1 MHVISISNIVTGI
14 ILLQIK
20 EKGIT
25 MSIGNKIF
33 NKLIARTVET
43 IKINQNQVINLI
55 QELFIDSA
63 KSNKKLSNAG

>member
-43 IKINQNQVINLI
+43 IKINQNQAINLI

>member
-1 MHVISISNIVTGI
+1 MHVISISNIVADI

-43 IKINQNQVINLI
+43 IKINQNQAINLI
-55 QELFIDSA
+55 QELFIDPA

>member
-1 MHVISISNIVTGI
+1 MSYLYQIIVANI

-43 IKINQNQVINLI
+43 IKINQNQAINLI
-55 QELFIDSA
+55 QELFIDPA

>member
-1 MHVISISNIVTGI
+1 MHVISISNIVADI

-25 MSIGNKIF
+25 MSIVNKIF

-43 IKINQNQVINLI
+43 IKINQNQAINLI
-55 QELFIDSA
+55 QELFIDPA

>member
-1 MHVISISNIVTGI
+1 
-14 ILLQIK
+14 
-20 EKGIT
+20 

-43 IKINQNQVINLI
+43 IKINQNQAINLI

>member
-1 MHVISISNIVTGI
+1 MHVISISNIVADI

-43 IKINQNQVINLI
+43 IKINQNQAINLI